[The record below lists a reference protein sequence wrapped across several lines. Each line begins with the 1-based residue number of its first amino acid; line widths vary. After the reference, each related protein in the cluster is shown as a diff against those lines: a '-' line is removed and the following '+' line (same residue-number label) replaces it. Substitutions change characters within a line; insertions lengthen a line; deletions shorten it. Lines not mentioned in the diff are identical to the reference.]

1 MRARSLYVDRLVG
14 ELLNGMRG
22 AGTFDGTT
30 IVLFADHGYRFGG
43 RERDPMHV
51 PFIVKMARQKQAT
64 QDATATRGA
73 AQGNCQELV
82 QGRLK
87 PALRRD
93 TPRPRPYTS
102 LNGD

>member
-1 MRARSLYVDRLVG
+1 
-14 ELLNGMRG
+14 MRG

-64 QDATATRGA
+64 QDATATRG
-73 AQGNCQELV
+73 EVLLKEIV
-82 QGRLK
+82 QSSCRAG
-87 PALRRD
+87 
-93 TPRPRPYTS
+93 
-102 LNGD
+102 